1 MTRFEKR
8 ILLGLALLIIV
19 LSVLEARV
27 PQPTDW
33 SPSYSRHHKKPLGT
47 SLVFERL
54 VDLFP
59 DITEVHQPVGSAQK
73 SNYNDE
79 YHALEMHTPV
89 NRIFINSYFR
99 FEPTVAEELM
109 TNVYMGD
116 HVFIAAENIGGLLGD
131 SLKVEINGSYGAA
144 SDTGDVRCVGDQRI
158 AAGVF
163 RYVRGTSGSSFSR
176 YDTLHTRVLAVN
188 GRAEPVLLE
197 TAYGSGRFVL
207 CSMPDAFANFNLLK
221 NNNAEFMA
229 GAFSVLP
236 KWPVVWDEYYKV
248 GRGESQT
255 PLRYLLS
262 QQALRWAWYI
272 ALSLI
277 LLYIAVYARRQQ
289 RAIPIVAAPLNATR
303 ELVHTIGRLYWQKGD
318 HRDLAQ
324 KMIMHFKDDIRKR
337 TYLRT
342 FAYDDATTQH
352 LAAKT
357 GKTTE
362 EITAFL
368 RSIERYE
375 KATRLSETELQ
386 QLNNELYEFRQ
397 LIR

>member
-8 ILLGLALLIIV
+8 ILLGLGLLIIV
-19 LSVLEARV
+19 LSVLEAMV

-33 SPSYSRHHKKPLGT
+33 SRSYSRHHKKPLGT

-54 VDLFP
+54 TDLFP
-59 DITEVHQPVGSAQK
+59 EISEVHQAADSKQQ
-73 SNYNDE
+73 SSYNEE
-79 YHALEMHTPV
+79 YHAMEMHTPV
-89 NRIFINSYFR
+89 NRIFINSHIHFN
-99 FEPTVAEELM
+99 PLIAEDLM
-109 TNVYMGD
+109 TNAYMGD
-116 HVFIAAENIGGLLGD
+116 HIFIAAEDIGGMLGD
-131 SLKVEINGSYGAA
+131 SLNIRINGGYGAS

-158 AAGVF
+158 AEGVF
-163 RYVRGTSGSSFSR
+163 RYVRGTSGGHFTS
-176 YDTLHTRVLAVN
+176 YDTVHTRILAVN

-197 TAYGSGRFVL
+197 TGYGSGRFVL
-207 CSMPDAFANFNLLK
+207 CSMPDAFTNFNLLK
-221 NNNAEFMA
+221 NNNAEFIA
-229 GAFSVLP
+229 VSFSILP
-236 KWPVVWDEYYKV
+236 HWPVIWDEFYKI

-262 QQALRWAWYI
+262 QEGLRWAWYI
-272 ALSLI
+272 ALGLI

-289 RAIPIVAAPLNATR
+289 RAIPIVVAPRNSTR
-303 ELVHTIGRLYWQKGD
+303 ELVHTIGRLYWQQGD
-318 HRDLAQ
+318 HADLAH
-324 KMIMHFKDDIRKR
+324 KMIAHFKDDIRQR

-352 LAAKT
+352 LSAKT
-357 GKTTE
+357 GKTRE
-362 EITAFL
+362 EITELL